1 MNIAIWNQEAI
12 NIHGLHKN
20 NPLGYILSIDSL
32 TLKFEGVLRAFS
44 RQIGAQTIEI
54 KENGT
59 QERISFDKLLEN
71 EKITRLIPS
80 DDLALFKFLFSKDK
94 LNLRNNVAHCFY
106 KPNDYSAS
114 IVWLLICAFLKLGNY
129 KFKS

>member
-1 MNIAIWNQEAI
+1 MILPSLDSFFKQSEVDLK
-12 NIHGLHKN
+12 LHKN

-59 QERISFDKLLEN
+59 QERIYFDKFWQQWRF
-71 EKITRLIPS
+71 IYTGDI
-80 DDLALFKFLFSKDK
+80 
-94 LNLRNNVAHCFY
+94 
-106 KPNDYSAS
+106 
-114 IVWLLICAFLKLGNY
+114 IWLLY
-129 KFKS
+129 KKKV